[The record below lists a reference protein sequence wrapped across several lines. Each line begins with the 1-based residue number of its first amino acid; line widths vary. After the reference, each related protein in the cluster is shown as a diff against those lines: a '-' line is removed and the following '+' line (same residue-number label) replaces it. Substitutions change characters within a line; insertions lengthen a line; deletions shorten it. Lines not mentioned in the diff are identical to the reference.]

1 MWSPRVIIE
10 RLKCKNGRKA
20 VVSWLDEAVC
30 IWQVPVYFFL
40 HFFPHSSLFSPPITQ
55 STRMPLAACE
65 PKDVWSL
72 HFKATWIIF
81 ASSVS
86 WGKPLKKTYSQRS
99 WWLLLVCVCFVCW
112 SKPISLQKCLP
123 SRWWVSGLNSKKEQP
138 GALTVQAKQ
147 TFYELFDQQQVY
159 SDLLTADSFW
169 LVNSRY
175 NLISQQQVH
184 FDWLTAGQYYLVNIM
199 FILIHQEQVHSDW
212 STAG

>member
-1 MWSPRVIIE
+1 MQKWEKGSRFMARWS
-10 RLKCKNGRKA
+10 
-20 VVSWLDEAVC
+20 S
-30 IWQVPVYFFL
+30 VYLAGAGVFF
-40 HFFPHSSLFSPPITQ
+40 SSLL
-55 STRMPLAACE
+55 STL
-65 PKDVWSL
+65 
-72 HFKATWIIF
+72 
-81 ASSVS
+81 
-86 WGKPLKKTYSQRS
+86 KPLFSSNNPKHSDATCSVRAKRRLESSLQSYLDYICIQCILRETFEENVQPKE
-99 WWLLLVCVCFVCW
+99 LVAIACVCVCFVCW

-159 SDLLTADSFW
+159 SDWLTADSFW